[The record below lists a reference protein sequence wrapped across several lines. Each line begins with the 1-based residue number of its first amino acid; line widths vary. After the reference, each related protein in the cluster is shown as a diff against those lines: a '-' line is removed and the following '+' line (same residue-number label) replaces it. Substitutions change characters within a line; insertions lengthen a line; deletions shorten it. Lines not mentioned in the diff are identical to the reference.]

1 MPSLLQQ
8 AILTSVL
15 LSVATTMTVFPVA
28 PVLAEPKVFDL
39 AIQGDS
45 LPPGQRVLRVQQGDA
60 VTLRWTSDRALT
72 LHLHG
77 YDVEQRVTPGTTA
90 TMSFTARA
98 TGRFPIEIHG
108 GDGHGASALAYLEIH
123 PR

>member
-1 MPSLLQQ
+1 MTRWRGSAPFAVSVSAIILL
-8 AILTSVL
+8 A
-15 LSVATTMTVFPVA
+15 VA
-28 PVLAEPKVFDL
+28 PVLAESRIFDL
-39 AIQGDS
+39 PIRGGV
-45 LPPGQRVLRVQQGDA
+45 LPPEQRVSRVQQGEA
-60 VTLRWTSDRALT
+60 VTLHWTSDRALT

-77 YDVEQRVTPGTTA
+77 YDVEQRVTPQMSA

-108 GDGHGASALAYLEIH
+108 GAERAGTLAYLEVH